1 MSWRGCFGGGRRDDY
16 TSSNMAPGWFIDIIY
31 TKVLGFDLMKRR
43 KYSYRH
49 IIGQQQPPARN
60 RQSSRCV
67 SYITHTARQ
76 YLIYKPQAR
85 WWWWGPGE
93 RARAHW
99 ATCNIR
105 FLLLHH
111 LLTAEDDRKL
121 YLQKTIFFFFFFFQI
136 YKKGRT
142 RGVKSLM
149 MAKWNES
156 WSGSL
161 LGSPYPRKI
170 ISGELGDVE
179 EGEIKKWYVSSL
191 FGWMRT
197 HSDQHVNDPAENPK
211 KWAE

>member
-1 MSWRGCFGGGRRDDY
+1 MDVLGGRRDDY
-16 TSSNMAPGWFIDIIY
+16 TNSNMAPGWFIDIIY

-105 FLLLHH
+105 FLLLLHH
-111 LLTAEDDRKL
+111 LLTAVDDRKL
-121 YLQKTIFFFFFFFQI
+121 YLQKTIFSSSSSSSKF
-136 YKKGRT
+136 KKRVAHAVWSRWWWPSETNPGAAACWDHHIL
-142 RGVKSLM
+142 VKL
-149 MAKWNES
+149 
-156 WSGSL
+156 
-161 LGSPYPRKI
+161 
-170 ISGELGDVE
+170 
-179 EGEIKKWYVSSL
+179 
-191 FGWMRT
+191 
-197 HSDQHVNDPAENPK
+197 
-211 KWAE
+211 

>member
-1 MSWRGCFGGGRRDDY
+1 MDSRAVYILSMMGFLISKYLRLRRQISTFSDYDLYTSRNLLEWNVMTWMFWGGGEEMTTRARIWPLADLS
-16 TSSNMAPGWFIDIIY
+16 TLY

-121 YLQKTIFFFFFFFQI
+121 YLQKTIFFFFFFFFQI
-136 YKKGRT
+136 
-142 RGVKSLM
+142 
-149 MAKWNES
+149 
-156 WSGSL
+156 
-161 LGSPYPRKI
+161 
-170 ISGELGDVE
+170 
-179 EGEIKKWYVSSL
+179 
-191 FGWMRT
+191 
-197 HSDQHVNDPAENPK
+197 
-211 KWAE
+211 

>member
-1 MSWRGCFGGGRRDDY
+1 MDSRAVYIVYSLDDGFPHFKIFEAAQANFYIFRLRLIYEQKFIGVKCHDVDVLGGEEMTTRARIWPLADLS
-16 TSSNMAPGWFIDIIY
+16 TLY

-105 FLLLHH
+105 FLLLLHH

-121 YLQKTIFFFFFFFQI
+121 YLQKTIFFLLLLLPNL
-136 YKKGRT
+136 KKGSHT
-142 RGVKSLM
+142 RCEVADDGQVKRIL
-149 MAKWNES
+149 ERQLV
-156 WSGSL
+156 G
-161 LGSPYPRKI
+161 I
-170 ISGELGDVE
+170 TIS
-179 EGEIKKWYVSSL
+179 S
-191 FGWMRT
+191 
-197 HSDQHVNDPAENPK
+197 
-211 KWAE
+211 

>member
-1 MSWRGCFGGGRRDDY
+1 MDSRAVYILSMMGFLISKYLRLRRQISTFSDYDLY
-16 TSSNMAPGWFIDIIY
+16 TSRNLLEWNVMTWMFWGGEEMTTRARIWPLADLSTLY

-121 YLQKTIFFFFFFFQI
+121 YLQKTIFFFFFFFFQI
-136 YKKGRT
+136 
-142 RGVKSLM
+142 
-149 MAKWNES
+149 
-156 WSGSL
+156 
-161 LGSPYPRKI
+161 
-170 ISGELGDVE
+170 
-179 EGEIKKWYVSSL
+179 
-191 FGWMRT
+191 
-197 HSDQHVNDPAENPK
+197 
-211 KWAE
+211 